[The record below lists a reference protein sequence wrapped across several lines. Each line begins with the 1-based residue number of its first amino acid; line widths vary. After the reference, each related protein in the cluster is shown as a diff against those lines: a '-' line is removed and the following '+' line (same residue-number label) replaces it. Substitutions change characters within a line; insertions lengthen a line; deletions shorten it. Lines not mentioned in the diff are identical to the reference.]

1 MRYKKME
8 EEINKVENIKIKRK
22 IRIKKIRK

>member
-1 MRYKKME
+1 MKYKKME